1 MKKSYWGISLFFLF
15 SFLFVLSSDIFAVG
29 ALYVRP
35 RNSTQQYQKMWIKKI
50 DTKIDIQEQIAV
62 THVDQTFNNELN
74 TSVEAIYLF
83 PLPANAT
90 ISELVYWVNG
100 VRYVAEIKERQQAVS
115 EYNQKLRQWLDPAL
129 LEYLGNNLFRL
140 SIVPI
145 NANSDV
151 RTEITYVEPLSYDFG
166 NVNYLLKLNTLSLSS
181 KPLQTVSVSID
192 ATSKFP
198 YKRFYSPSYANS
210 TAAKITK
217 ISDNHYTFLF
227 ADENFYPDRDLSLQ
241 FETQRSGIE
250 YHALSYK
257 PSVQDSIG
265 TDNFYSIWITPPDS
279 LTAGDE
285 IPKDIVFTADVSSS
299 MDGKRMDQLKETL
312 NNFLSLLTDK
322 DKFNIIK
329 FGTNVVPFKNDLV
342 YATQNNINDA
352 KNFVFQ
358 LSALGTTNID
368 DALTKSLSQSY
379 GDSTSNDLIFLTDG
393 TPTFGDTSN
402 ASILSH
408 VKQNNKNNVRIF
420 SFGIGDEVSKSLLQ
434 DLSDQN
440 HGYAK
445 FIASND
451 SIALVVND
459 HFKRI
464 SKPVLTDITLDLG
477 GVQSWDQYPK
487 TISDLFWGN
496 QVMILGLY
504 KNGGSFDVTLK
515 GMIRSKAVEFKQS
528 ICFSDTIGGHRFVP
542 RLWAKA
548 KIDYLLQL
556 IAAYGEIAELKQQII
571 ELSLRFQILTPY
583 TAFYVDP
590 KTGLEEEKKDI
601 PERFALAQ
609 NYPNPFNPE
618 TKITYSL
625 PLGRSSY
632 HVVIKI
638 YNTLGQLIRVLID
651 SEQPSGNYTLTW
663 NGKDMNNMNVP
674 SGVYIY
680 SIQAE
685 GFNAVRKMVLLR

>member
-1 MKKSYWGISLFFLF
+1 
-15 SFLFVLSSDIFAVG
+15 
-29 ALYVRP
+29 
-35 RNSTQQYQKMWIKKI
+35 
-50 DTKIDIQEQIAV
+50 
-62 THVDQTFNNELN
+62 
-74 TSVEAIYLF
+74 
-83 PLPANAT
+83 
-90 ISELVYWVNG
+90 
-100 VRYVAEIKERQQAVS
+100 
-115 EYNQKLRQWLDPAL
+115 
-129 LEYLGNNLFRL
+129 
-140 SIVPI
+140 
-145 NANSDV
+145 
-151 RTEITYVEPLSYDFG
+151 
-166 NVNYLLKLNTLSLSS
+166 
-181 KPLQTVSVSID
+181 
-192 ATSKFP
+192 
-198 YKRFYSPSYANS
+198 
-210 TAAKITK
+210 
-217 ISDNHYTFLF
+217 
-227 ADENFYPDRDLSLQ
+227 
-241 FETQRSGIE
+241 
-250 YHALSYK
+250 
-257 PSVQDSIG
+257 
-265 TDNFYSIWITPPDS
+265 
-279 LTAGDE
+279 
-285 IPKDIVFTADVSSS
+285 
-299 MDGKRMDQLKETL
+299 
-312 NNFLSLLTDK
+312 NFLSLLTDK

-408 VKQNNKNNVRIF
+408 VKQNNKKNVRIF